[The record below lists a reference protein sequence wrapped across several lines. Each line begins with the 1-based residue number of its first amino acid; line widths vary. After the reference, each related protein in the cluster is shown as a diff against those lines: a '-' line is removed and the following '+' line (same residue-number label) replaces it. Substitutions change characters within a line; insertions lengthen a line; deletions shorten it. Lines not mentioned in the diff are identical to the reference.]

1 LRNRGEN
8 REAGDAA
15 RWRRR
20 ILTAAVFERLWEETG
35 CAAVIADLAGKRGH
49 NSRWSGRVFL
59 TVLHRLFVSGSDRA
73 ADRWREDYV
82 TVGRPA
88 HGQAPRGECVSN
100 IVSYTAHQPSK
111 HSLLTEFV
119 AATVEGPFFDPAR

>member
-1 LRNRGEN
+1 MFAILRGANG
-8 REAGDAA
+8 
-15 RWRRR
+15 RRHEVDLKDDPV
-20 ILTAAVFERLWEETG
+20 IVDVSTASVQ
-35 CAAVIADLAGKRGH
+35 IATR
-49 NSRWSGRVFL
+49 R
-59 TVLHRLFVSGSDRA
+59 
-73 ADRWREDYV
+73 YV